1 MSDMAGS
8 SELDEAEIAVERRWP
23 MAAAVLVAVILT
35 ANFPDR
41 WSFGP
46 GWLIPACECVLLV
59 ALVIGDPGRID
70 RRSNAMRIF
79 SIALVAVLVLST
91 LWSTGHLIDE
101 LITGGHA
108 TDDAST
114 LLSQGVSVWFCNV
127 IVFSLLF
134 WELDAG
140 GAPARAHGARQ
151 HPDFAFPQH
160 MNPALASASWRP
172 RYPDYLYLGITNAIA
187 LSPTD
192 AMPLAFWAK
201 GAMAVQSLISLAI
214 LSLVIARAV
223 NVF

>member
-1 MSDMAGS
+1 MTAS
-8 SELDEAEIAVERRWP
+8 SELREVEIAVERRWP
-23 MAAAVLVAVILT
+23 MAAAVLVAVVLT
-35 ANFPDR
+35 ASFPGR
-41 WSFGP
+41 WSVGP
-46 GWLIPACECVLLV
+46 VWLIPACECVLLV
-59 ALVIGDPGRID
+59 ALVIADPGRID
-70 RRSNAMRIF
+70 RRSNAMRII

-91 LWSTGHLIDE
+91 LWSTGNLINE
-101 LITGGHA
+101 LITGGQA

-140 GAPARAHGARQ
+140 GAPARAHGVRQ
-151 HPDFAFPQH
+151 HPDFAFPQQI
-160 MNPALASASWRP
+160 NPALASASWRP

-201 GAMAVQSLISLAI
+201 AAMAVQSLVSLAI

>member
-1 MSDMAGS
+1 MAAS
-8 SELDEAEIAVERRWP
+8 RELHEAEIAVERRWP

-35 ANFPDR
+35 ASFPGR
-41 WSFGP
+41 WSVGP
-46 GWLIPACECVLLV
+46 VWLIPLCECVLLV

-70 RRSNAMRIF
+70 RRSNAMRII

-91 LWSTGHLIDE
+91 LWSTGNLIDE
-101 LITGGHA
+101 LITGGQA

-140 GAPARAHGARQ
+140 GAPARAHGVRQ

-187 LSPTD
+187 FSPTD

-214 LSLVIARAV
+214 LSLVVARAV

>member
-1 MSDMAGS
+1 MAAS
-8 SELDEAEIAVERRWP
+8 RELHEAEIAVERRWP
-23 MAAAVLVAVILT
+23 MAAAVLVAVVLT
-35 ANFPDR
+35 ASFPGR
-41 WSFGP
+41 WSVGP
-46 GWLIPACECVLLV
+46 VWLIPACECVLLV
-59 ALVIGDPGRID
+59 ALVIADPGRID
-70 RRSNAMRIF
+70 RRSNAMRII

-91 LWSTGHLIDE
+91 LWSTGNLINE
-101 LITGGHA
+101 LITGGQA

-140 GAPARAHGARQ
+140 GAPARAHGVRQ
-151 HPDFAFPQH
+151 HPDFAFPQQI
-160 MNPALASASWRP
+160 NPALASASWRP

-201 GAMAVQSLISLAI
+201 AAMAVQSLVSLAI

>member
-1 MSDMAGS
+1 MTAS
-8 SELDEAEIAVERRWP
+8 SELHEVEIAVERRWP
-23 MAAAVLVAVILT
+23 MAAAVLVAVVLT
-35 ANFPDR
+35 ASFPGR
-41 WSFGP
+41 WSVGP
-46 GWLIPACECVLLV
+46 VWLIPVCECVLLV
-59 ALVIGDPGRID
+59 ALVIADPGRID
-70 RRSNAMRIF
+70 RRSNAMRII

-91 LWSTGHLIDE
+91 LWSTGNLINE
-101 LITGGHA
+101 LITGGQA

-140 GAPARAHGARQ
+140 GAPARAHGVRQ
-151 HPDFAFPQH
+151 HPDFAFPQQI
-160 MNPALASASWRP
+160 NPALASASWRP

-201 GAMAVQSLISLAI
+201 GAMAVQSLVSLAI

>member
-1 MSDMAGS
+1 MAAS
-8 SELDEAEIAVERRWP
+8 RELHEAEIAVERRWP
-23 MAAAVLVAVILT
+23 MAAAVLVAVVLT
-35 ANFPDR
+35 ASFPGR
-41 WSFGP
+41 WSVGP
-46 GWLIPACECVLLV
+46 VWLIPACECVLLV
-59 ALVIGDPGRID
+59 ALVIADPGRID
-70 RRSNAMRIF
+70 RRSNAMRII

-91 LWSTGHLIDE
+91 LWSTGNLINE
-101 LITGGHA
+101 LITGGQA

-140 GAPARAHGARQ
+140 GAPARAHGVRQ
-151 HPDFAFPQH
+151 HPDFAFPQQI
-160 MNPALASASWRP
+160 NPALASGSWRP

-201 GAMAVQSLISLAI
+201 GAMAVQSLVSLAI

>member
-1 MSDMAGS
+1 MSDMAAS
-8 SELDEAEIAVERRWP
+8 SELHGAEAAVEHRWP
-23 MAAAVLVAVILT
+23 MAAAVVVGVILT
-35 ANFPDR
+35 ASFPDR

-46 GWLIPACECVLLV
+46 IWLIPACECVLLV

-70 RRSNAMRIF
+70 RRSNAMRII
-79 SIALVAVLVLST
+79 SIALVAVLVSST
-91 LWSTGHLIDE
+91 LWNTGHLIDE
-101 LITGGHA
+101 LITGAHA

-127 IVFSLLF
+127 LAFSLLF

-140 GAPARAHGARQ
+140 GAPARAHGAKQ

-160 MNPALASASWRP
+160 MNPALAAASWRP

-223 NVF
+223 NVL

>member
-1 MSDMAGS
+1 MAGS
-8 SELDEAEIAVERRWP
+8 SELHEAEIAVERRWP
-23 MAAAVLVAVILT
+23 MAAAVLVAVILM
-35 ANFPDR
+35 ASFPER
-41 WSFGP
+41 WSVGP
-46 GWLIPACECVLLV
+46 IWLIPACECVLLV

-70 RRSNAMRIF
+70 RRSNAMRII

-91 LWSTGHLIDE
+91 LWNTGHLIDE

-114 LLSQGVSVWFCNV
+114 LFSQGVTVWFCNV

-140 GAPARAHGARQ
+140 GAPARAHGVRQ

-172 RYPDYLYLGITNAIA
+172 RSPDYSRLRPGGRGRPRPAGPHQLPRRLRRRVRGRTRGTNRPDGRT
-187 LSPTD
+187 LSHP
-192 AMPLAFWAK
+192 
-201 GAMAVQSLISLAI
+201 
-214 LSLVIARAV
+214 
-223 NVF
+223 

>member
-1 MSDMAGS
+1 MSDLAAS
-8 SELDEAEIAVERRWP
+8 RQLHDAEIAGEHRWP
-23 MAAAVLVAVILT
+23 MAAAVLIGVILT
-35 ANFPDR
+35 ASFPDR

-46 GWLIPACECVLLV
+46 FWLVPACECVLLV

-70 RRSNAMRIF
+70 RRSNAMRII
-79 SIALVAVLVLST
+79 SIALVAVLVSST
-91 LWSTGHLIDE
+91 LWYTGHLIDE
-101 LITGGHA
+101 LITGGNA
-108 TDDAST
+108 TNDAST

-127 IVFSLLF
+127 LVFSLLF

-140 GAPARAHGARQ
+140 GAPARAHGARH

-187 LSPTD
+187 FSPTD

-214 LSLVIARAV
+214 LSLVVARAV
-223 NVF
+223 NVL

>member
-1 MSDMAGS
+1 MSDMAGN
-8 SELDEAEIAVERRWP
+8 SEFHEAEIAVERRWP

-35 ANFPDR
+35 ARFPDR
-41 WSFGP
+41 WSLGP
-46 GWLIPACECVLLV
+46 RWLFPACECVLLV

-79 SIALVAVLVLST
+79 SIALVTVLVLST

-114 LLSQGVSVWFCNV
+114 LLSQGVTVWSSDV

-140 GAPARAHGARQ
+140 GAPARAHGVRQ
-151 HPDFAFPQH
+151 HPDFAFPQQI
-160 MNPALASASWRP
+160 NPALASASWRP

-192 AMPLAFWAK
+192 AMPLSVWAK

-223 NVF
+223 NIF

>member
-1 MSDMAGS
+1 MAAS
-8 SELDEAEIAVERRWP
+8 SELHQAELAVEHRWP
-23 MAAAVLVAVILT
+23 MATAVLVGVILT
-35 ANFPDR
+35 ATSPDR

-46 GWLIPACECVLLV
+46 VWLIPVCECVLLV

-70 RRSNAMRIF
+70 RRSSAMRIT
-79 SIALVAVLVLST
+79 SIALVAVLVSST
-91 LWSTGHLIDE
+91 LWNTGHLIDE

-140 GAPARAHGARQ
+140 GAPARAHGVRQ

-214 LSLVIARAV
+214 LSLVVARAV
-223 NVF
+223 NVL

>member
-1 MSDMAGS
+1 MAAS
-8 SELDEAEIAVERRWP
+8 RQLHEAEIAVERRWP
-23 MAAAVLVAVILT
+23 MAAAVLVAVVLT
-35 ANFPDR
+35 ASFPGR
-41 WSFGP
+41 WSVGP
-46 GWLIPACECVLLV
+46 VWLIPACECVLLV
-59 ALVIGDPGRID
+59 ALVIADPGRID
-70 RRSNAMRIF
+70 RRSNAMRII

-91 LWSTGHLIDE
+91 LWSTGNLINE
-101 LITGGHA
+101 LITGGQA

-140 GAPARAHGARQ
+140 GAPARAHGVRQ
-151 HPDFAFPQH
+151 HPDFAFPQQI
-160 MNPALASASWRP
+160 NPALASASWRP

-201 GAMAVQSLISLAI
+201 AAMAVQSLVSLAI